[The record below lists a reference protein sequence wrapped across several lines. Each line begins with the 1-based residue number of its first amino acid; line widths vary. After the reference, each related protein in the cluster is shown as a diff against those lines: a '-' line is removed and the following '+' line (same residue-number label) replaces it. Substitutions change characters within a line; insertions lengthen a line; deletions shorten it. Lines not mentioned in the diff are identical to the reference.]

1 MAPRVPRSRSTAE
14 PPWPATAPR
23 RTNTRH
29 PATQETTLT
38 LKQALNVPNVGN
50 ADAIVELA
58 VQAEAAGWD
67 GFFVWDTLQTEAATP
82 VDVLDPAAVLAAIA
96 VSTSRIALGPMVIA
110 LPRRRPWKVA
120 KEIIT
125 IDHLAGGRVIAGFGL
140 GAPPKEEFAD
150 FGEPTDL
157 RARAELL
164 DEGLAIIDAMFAGQ
178 KLDHDGPAY
187 RVHAHLSPRGFQ
199 RPRPPIWV
207 ASIGTNRGPVARARR
222 WDGVFTLT
230 EDFQGL
236 TPGDVHAWRD
246 RVGREDSYVIT
257 TTARAGIRS
266 RDLEAAGLN
275 WRVSEPPH
283 LHNDWITD
291 LRPLV
296 LAGPDASDF

>member
-1 MAPRVPRSRSTAE
+1 M
-14 PPWPATAPR
+14 
-23 RTNTRH
+23 
-29 PATQETTLT
+29 
-38 LKQALNVPNVGN
+38 
-50 ADAIVELA
+50 
-58 VQAEAAGWD
+58 QAEEAGWD
-67 GFFVWDTLQTEAATP
+67 GFFIWDTLQTDAASS
-82 VDVLDPAAVLAAIA
+82 VDVLDPAALLAAIA

-120 KEIIT
+120 KELIT
-125 IDHLAGGRVIAGFGL
+125 IDHLARGRVIAGFGS
-140 GAPPKEEFAD
+140 GAPAKEEFAD
-150 FGEPTDL
+150 FGEPTNL

-164 DEGLAIIDAMFAGQ
+164 DEGLGIIDAIFAGDR
-178 KLDHDGPAY
+178 LDHDGPAY
-187 RVHAHLSPRGFQ
+187 SVHARLRPRGFQ

-236 TPGDVHAWRD
+236 TPADVHAWRD
-246 RVGREDSYVIT
+246 RVGRDESYAIT
-257 TTARAGIRS
+257 TTARAGVRS
-266 RDLEAAGLN
+266 RDLKAAGLN

-283 LHNDWITD
+283 LHNNWITN

>member
-1 MAPRVPRSRSTAE
+1 M
-14 PPWPATAPR
+14 
-23 RTNTRH
+23 
-29 PATQETTLT
+29 T

-50 ADAIVELA
+50 PNAIVELA
-58 VQAEAAGWD
+58 MQAEEAGWD
-67 GFFVWDTLQTEAATP
+67 GFFVWDTLQTDASQR
-82 VDVLDPAAVLAAIA
+82 VDVLDPASLLSAIA

-125 IDHLAGGRVIAGFGL
+125 IDHLARGRVIAGFGL

-164 DEGLAIIDAMFAGQ
+164 DEGLGIIDAMFAGET
-178 KLDHDGPAY
+178 LDHAGPAY
-187 RVHAHLSPRGFQ
+187 TVRAHLSPRGYQ
-199 RPRPPIWV
+199 HPRPPIWV
-207 ASIGTNRGPVARARR
+207 ASIGTNRGPLARARR

-230 EDFQGL
+230 KDFQGL
-236 TPGDVHAWRD
+236 TPADVHAWRD
-246 RVGREDSYVIT
+246 RIDRDDNYVIT

-266 RDLEAAGLN
+266 RDLEVAGLN
-275 WRVSEPPH
+275 WRVSEPPR
-283 LHNDWITD
+283 LHNDWISD